1 MRSGLKLRSDVS
13 PHNRSMAN
21 AEHGAKQRPP
31 RRPQK
36 EYEDQRKHQECF
48 AKSRLGVTFVVD
60 VEQHRKPRSHFNTL
74 ASSTPKPRPDAK
86 RPLAAITPTATQRRT
101 ADRE

>member
-31 RRPQK
+31 RRPQE
-36 EYEDQRKHQECF
+36 EYKDKRQHQQRLS
-48 AKSRLGVTFVVD
+48 KSWLRVAFIVD
-60 VEQHRKPRSHFNTL
+60 IEQQREKRSHFITL
-74 ASSTPKPRPDAK
+74 ASSTPKPTPNIN
-86 RPLAAITPTATQRRT
+86 RPLAATTPVATQRRT